1 MKYFVLFAGHKISYA
16 TENDALYNAIEMSKP
31 DAHNQSDVAYVLGA
45 DKNKCTLVSVTW
57 INNTVYAVD
66 FIM

>member
-1 MKYFVLFAGHKISYA
+1 MRYYVLFSGHKIAYTS
-16 TENDALYNAIEMSKP
+16 ENEALLSAIELSKP
-31 DAHNQSDVAYVLGA
+31 DAHNQSDIAFVLGV